1 MNGGSNFSRLV
12 YLASA
17 ASGVVGGIVYVARQV
32 VTKEDLKEV
41 KCEIEQDLKNTTEKI
56 EKDLKELGE
65 KLDSIDKF

>member
-1 MNGGSNFSRLV
+1 MNGGSALSRLV

-17 ASGVVGGIVYVARQV
+17 ASGVAGGIVYVARQV

-41 KCEIEQDLKNTTEKI
+41 KCEIKQDLKNTTEKI